1 MIMNFHFNKNTML
14 YLLPVILTV
23 LVLTSSVNAQKE
35 IDPTRQMDPVKSLL
49 AQSNNDGKAAQGEID
64 VIDDATNVIVQEFRQ
79 NYQQLKDLTQYN
91 DQLEVL
97 IDRQERKMVRIE
109 KDIASISSL
118 TRSVMPLM
126 FKMIDA
132 LDNFVELDVPF
143 LINERRQRI
152 AGLRNLMNNP
162 DASPAEKYR
171 KISEAYEIE
180 NEYGRTIEAYSG
192 SIDVDGINLA
202 AQFFRLGRLNLYY
215 MTPDGGETGY
225 WDKNKK
231 TWVHL
236 GGKYSDEIDS
246 ALKIAYKQAPPDF
259 INLPVQGVEK

>member
-1 MIMNFHFNKNTML
+1 MIINFHFNKNTML
-14 YLLPVILTV
+14 YLLPIIFVVLALTF
-23 LVLTSSVNAQKE
+23 SVNAQKE

-49 AQSNNDGKAAQGEID
+49 AQSNKDGKVAQGEID
-64 VIDDATNVIVQEFRQ
+64 VIDDATNVVVQEFRQ
-79 NYQQLKDLTQYN
+79 NYQQLKDLTKYN

-132 LDNFVELDVPF
+132 LDSFVELDVPF

-162 DASPAEKYR
+162 DASIVLPYSFS
-171 KISEAYEIE
+171 IS
-180 NEYGRTIEAYSG
+180 
-192 SIDVDGINLA
+192 
-202 AQFFRLGRLNLYY
+202 
-215 MTPDGGETGY
+215 
-225 WDKNKK
+225 
-231 TWVHL
+231 
-236 GGKYSDEIDS
+236 
-246 ALKIAYKQAPPDF
+246 
-259 INLPVQGVEK
+259 

>member
-1 MIMNFHFNKNTML
+1 
-14 YLLPVILTV
+14 
-23 LVLTSSVNAQKE
+23 
-35 IDPTRQMDPVKSLL
+35 MDPVKSLL

-64 VIDDATNVIVQEFRQ
+64 AIDDATNVIVQEFRQ

-180 NEYGRTIEAYSG
+180 NEYGRTIEAYRDTINIDGVDTSAEFLRVGRIALTYLTTDGSKGGYYDLSERTFLKASG
-192 SIDVDGINLA
+192 SIKRATEDG
-202 AQFFRLGRLNLYY
+202 
-215 MTPDGGETGY
+215 
-225 WDKNKK
+225 
-231 TWVHL
+231 
-236 GGKYSDEIDS
+236 
-246 ALKIAYKQAPPDF
+246 LKIAAKQAPPALIQIPIYKD
-259 INLPVQGVEK
+259 K